1 MRGDE
6 GRSGKIRGWL
16 WWESGRGE
24 GGSGGDDLRML
35 APRLPAVAETRHV
48 QDRIRLGLHTGRAPK
63 ELEGNQRE
71 LEGLDSDRLGLHT
84 GRAREE
90 SDGLGRT
97 PKDSEG
103 LRRAPKGSEG
113 LRRAPKDSEGLR
125 RARKDSEGLRRD
137 RKGSRTCRYMSS
149 ASTVACAALKAPRA
163 VAMCSRSLVRSKRRE
178 ACGGAVGITRSREG
192 IRTIRSHP
200 KPTEAI

>member
-1 MRGDE
+1 MARSGEMRGDE

-71 LEGLDSDRLGLHT
+71 LEGL
-84 GRAREE
+84 GRAPIALVCIRGGLERSRMDSEE
-90 SDGLGRT
+90 LRRT
-97 PKDSEG
+97 PKGSEG

-113 LRRAPKDSEGLR
+113 LRRT
-125 RARKDSEGLRRD
+125 RKDSDGLGRT
-137 RKGSRTCRYMSS
+137 RKGS
-149 ASTVACAALKAPRA
+149 
-163 VAMCSRSLVRSKRRE
+163 
-178 ACGGAVGITRSREG
+178 EG
-192 IRTIRSHP
+192 IGRDLAPAGT
-200 KPTEAI
+200 